1 MGRACPKSTATR
13 RLVSRLSPPAASEGR
28 DVGLAAGGVLGCLPR
43 LSDGS
48 LERGDEMVELPDER
62 HAASFFRVVT
72 CLSQALSKQPQIV
85 PAADRVLN
93 LLLHR
98 YGARHLR
105 DAGARQI
112 FSEIARFLDRDA
124 VAVELPVARRLRQC
138 AHPRFGAL
146 PLALKASQIVV
157 VLGAREPVELAL
169 DLSHPLL
176 LGGALRLPTSAL
188 HERVPSRLQPGREIR
203 GKQPHLPDPDEQL
216 PLHFELPQARKPPHD
231 VGRFLGELAPVEG
244 LGRRGDTPQRDA
256 KVMDAVGLALP
267 ENFLRPRERMALLF
281 PDRVLRGHGSAI
293 IRRKVRNRFMPSSH
307 PLHRV
312 YRVPDQ
318 NRKAVKKLAAID
330 IGTNSIK
337 LLVASVDAEGSL
349 EVLSREKAMVRL
361 GSETLATGRLS
372 PEAIEAAAS
381 TVEQFLRSVE
391 AQGAELVRAVATC
404 AVREATNSSELIE
417 EVRRRTGVTVD
428 VVSGEEEA
436 RLINLAVRSEF
447 PSRLDPL
454 FMVDIGGGS
463 TEFVISNGARVLLT
477 ESLPLGVVRLA
488 ARYLRSD
495 PLSDRDRKAMKKEIR
510 AVAKKAAQAV
520 RKTGFKTCV
529 GSSGTIQSL
538 SLVFDGAIL
547 GREVP
552 VSGHRTLTRKGL
564 KKVNRLLRRT
574 NEKEKLRI
582 AGLDPRRRD
591 IAGPGGI
598 LLAWILKRTGA
609 ESIVV
614 GERGLR
620 EGILLDYTSQTG
632 QKRDIDRDVRA
643 RSIDR
648 LLRRGNAEV
657 LHAAHV
663 ARLALEIFD
672 RTHALH
678 QLTATEREW
687 LQYGALLHDIGCYV
701 GYARHQRHSYYLI
714 THGDLTGFS
723 AEEVEIIASL
733 ARYHKGGGPKARHE
747 NWQRL
752 NPYLRPVVEKL
763 AAMLRIAD
771 GLDRSHR
778 QLVDEVECRVRPR
791 RVDFSVTARADC
803 EAELDAARRKADL
816 FERVFD
822 RRAVFRAV
830 PAEREEE
837 THQKDLEMISAEA
850 LWS

>member
-1 MGRACPKSTATR
+1 
-13 RLVSRLSPPAASEGR
+13 
-28 DVGLAAGGVLGCLPR
+28 
-43 LSDGS
+43 
-48 LERGDEMVELPDER
+48 
-62 HAASFFRVVT
+62 
-72 CLSQALSKQPQIV
+72 
-85 PAADRVLN
+85 
-93 LLLHR
+93 
-98 YGARHLR
+98 
-105 DAGARQI
+105 
-112 FSEIARFLDRDA
+112 
-124 VAVELPVARRLRQC
+124 
-138 AHPRFGAL
+138 
-146 PLALKASQIVV
+146 
-157 VLGAREPVELAL
+157 
-169 DLSHPLL
+169 
-176 LGGALRLPTSAL
+176 
-188 HERVPSRLQPGREIR
+188 
-203 GKQPHLPDPDEQL
+203 
-216 PLHFELPQARKPPHD
+216 
-231 VGRFLGELAPVEG
+231 
-244 LGRRGDTPQRDA
+244 
-256 KVMDAVGLALP
+256 
-267 ENFLRPRERMALLF
+267 
-281 PDRVLRGHGSAI
+281 
-293 IRRKVRNRFMPSSH
+293 
-307 PLHRV
+307 
-312 YRVPDQ
+312 
-318 NRKAVKKLAAID
+318 VKRLAAID
-330 IGTNSIK
+330 VGTNSIK
-337 LLVASVDAEGSL
+337 LLVAAVDEDGSL
-349 EVLSREKAMVRL
+349 EILSREKALVRL
-361 GSETLATGRLS
+361 GSETLSTGRLS

-381 TVEQFLRSVE
+381 TIEQFPRSVE
-391 AQGAELVRAVATC
+391 AQGAELVRTVATC
-404 AVREATNSSELIE
+404 AVREATNSSEFIE
-417 EVRRRTGVTVD
+417 EVRRRTGVTID

-463 TEFVISNGARVLLT
+463 TEFVISNGSRVLLT

-488 ARYLRSD
+488 GRYLRSD
-495 PLSDRDRKAMKKEIR
+495 PLNDRDRKAMKKEIR

-547 GREVP
+547 GREAP

-574 NEKEKLRI
+574 TEKEKLRI

-591 IAGPGGI
+591 IATPGGI

-620 EGILLDYTSQTG
+620 EGILLDYTSQIG

-663 ARLALEIFD
+663 ARVALEIFD
-672 RTHALH
+672 KTHSLH

-714 THGDLTGFS
+714 THGDLPGFS
-723 AEEVEIIASL
+723 AEEVEVIASL

-763 AAMLRIAD
+763 AALLRIAD

-778 QLVDEVECRVRPR
+778 QLVTEVGCRVRHR
-791 RVDFSVTARADC
+791 RVDFAVTARADC

-822 RRAVFRAV
+822 RRVVFRAV